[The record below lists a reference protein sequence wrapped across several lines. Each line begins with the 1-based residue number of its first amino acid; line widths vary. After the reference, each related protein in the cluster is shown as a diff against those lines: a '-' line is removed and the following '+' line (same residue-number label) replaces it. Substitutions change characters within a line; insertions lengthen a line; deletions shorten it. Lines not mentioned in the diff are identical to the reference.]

1 MRHNLDPEKMDAILS
16 LMALDELE
24 QALDLVGSWR
34 QDGTLSADEASVWQ
48 TRIQAWVDYQE
59 HPTDL
64 RYFD

>member
-1 MRHNLDPEKMDAILS
+1 
-16 LMALDELE
+16 LE

-34 QDGTLSADEASVWQ
+34 QAGTLTADDAVAWQ